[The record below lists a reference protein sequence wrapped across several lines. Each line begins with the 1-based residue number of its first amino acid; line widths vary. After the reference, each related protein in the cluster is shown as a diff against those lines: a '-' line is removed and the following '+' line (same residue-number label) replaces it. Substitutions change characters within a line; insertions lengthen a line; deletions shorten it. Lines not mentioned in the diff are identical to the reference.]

1 MPAFKDSKT
10 GKWFAKF
17 YYTDWIGDRKQ
28 KWKRG
33 FATKKEA
40 QAFFGASGRKSRY
53 DFSKFVRNLY

>member
-1 MPAFKDSKT
+1 MMNMPAFKDKKT

-17 YYTDWIGDRKQ
+17 YYKDWQGINRQ

-40 QAFFGASGRKSRY
+40 LAF
-53 DFSKFVRNLY
+53 